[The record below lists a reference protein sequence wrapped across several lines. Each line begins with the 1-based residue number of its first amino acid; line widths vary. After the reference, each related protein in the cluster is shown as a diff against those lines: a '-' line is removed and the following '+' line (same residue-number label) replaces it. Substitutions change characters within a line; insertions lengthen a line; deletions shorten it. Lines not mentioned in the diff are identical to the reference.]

1 MPACACSL
9 CPGRRHVTAPAL
21 APAACPALP
30 LPTPW
35 VNTQSPARASWT
47 SVIASKAGRGGRGG
61 GRRSGGT
68 LPQARRPRQAL
79 WYLPFPLTG
88 VRFRSPPVTPPPAHT
103 RRNKNKKHA
112 AFRALRDSSRE
123 GPKARAASCPEPD
136 PGLPGAPAVWV
147 QPHSCTGLPRQC
159 AVLGSFVSL
168 VPVWL
173 AQLVVH
179 KCVLH
184 SKASRAAAV
193 KDDPRLSFHFRDVGA
208 KPPPLHTRTAHAPSL
223 TY

>member
-1 MPACACSL
+1 MA
-9 CPGRRHVTAPAL
+9 GG
-21 APAACPALP
+21 AA
-30 LPTPW
+30 
-35 VNTQSPARASWT
+35 
-47 SVIASKAGRGGRGG
+47 GG
-61 GRRSGGT
+61 GRAEKPS
-68 LPQARRPRQAL
+68 RRPAGPGRPCGIC
-79 WYLPFPLTG
+79 LPSDWG
-88 VRFRSPPVTPPPAHT
+88 GFRSPPVTPPPAHT
-103 RRNKNKKHA
+103 QRNKNKKHA